1 MERTQVEAD
10 KEPTQIDSKRPEL
23 VHQTWLSRNR
33 LLAANGAFTIYA
45 TALAVGTGQ
54 ADRVWAIWAAVG
66 YGLTTLIMW
75 LTRHKNV
82 PVIWPMLVSLAGA
95 LAAELRPAGSAG

>member
-1 MERTQVEAD
+1 MERAQIEAE
-10 KEPTQIDSKRPEL
+10 KTPTQTDSNRPVL

-66 YGLTTLIMW
+66 
-75 LTRHKNV
+75 
-82 PVIWPMLVSLAGA
+82 
-95 LAAELRPAGSAG
+95 